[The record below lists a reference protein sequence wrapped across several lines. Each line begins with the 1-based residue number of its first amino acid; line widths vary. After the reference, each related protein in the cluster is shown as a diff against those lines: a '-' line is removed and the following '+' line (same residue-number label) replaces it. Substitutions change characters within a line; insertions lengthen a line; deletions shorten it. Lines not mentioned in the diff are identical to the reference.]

1 MAEKDQI
8 YVKVTD
14 LIAEYLGVDREE
26 VVPEAA
32 FIDDLSADSLDIV
45 ELVMAL
51 EKEFNVE
58 ISDEDAERISTV
70 QDAIDYVRGHS
81 K

>member
-1 MAEKDQI
+1 MAENDQI
-8 YVKVTD
+8 VEKVTD
-14 LIAEYLGVDREE
+14 LIAEYLGVDRSE
-26 VVPEAA
+26 VVPNAA

-58 ISDEDAERISTV
+58 ISDEDAEKILTV
-70 QDAIDYVRGHS
+70 QDAIEYVRSHS

>member
-51 EKEFNVE
+51 EKEFNLE
-58 ISDEDAERISTV
+58 ISDEDAERISKV
-70 QDAIDYVRGHS
+70 QDAIDYVRSHA

>member
-1 MAEKDQI
+1 MAETDQI

-51 EKEFNVE
+51 EKEFNLE
-58 ISDEDAERISTV
+58 ISDEDAERISKV
-70 QDAIDYVRGHS
+70 QDAIDYVRSHA

>member
-1 MAEKDQI
+1 MAENDA
-8 YVKVTD
+8 VVEKVTN
-14 LIAEYLGVDREE
+14 LIAEYLGVAHAE
-26 VVPEAA
+26 VVPSAA

-51 EKEFNVE
+51 EKEFNLE
-58 ISDEDAERISTV
+58 ISDEEAEEIITV
-70 QDAIDYVRGHS
+70 GDAINYVRTHA